1 MSFQVHFLHKC
12 VYGTMLF
19 KKGGGRRRKKR
30 RRERGGGGGR
40 GGGREQ
46 EEISKVDMQTL
57 TWN

>member
-30 RRERGGGGGR
+30 RRERRGGGG
-40 GGGREQ
+40 EQ